1 MTQVGL
7 LKKLN
12 NRLLFRLFLLHSLPA
27 AFFSGV
33 KMGSVSVD
41 SSVII
46 IRFSWF
52 SQNPFKSIYFACL
65 SMAAEMSSGILALV
79 HTIEKRPNI
88 SMLVL
93 GVEASFYKKA
103 IGTIRFQCQDGLLIQ
118 QAVED
123 AVRTGDGTICDTIS
137 RGIDEQG
144 RTVAEFK
151 VRWSFK
157 QKENK
162 V

>member
-1 MTQVGL
+1 MTEAGL

-12 NRLLFRLFLLHSLPA
+12 NRLLFRLFLLRSLPA

-33 KMGSVSVD
+33 KMGRVSAD
-41 SSVII
+41 AAEII

-52 SQNPFKSIYFACL
+52 SQNPFRSIYFACL

-79 HTIEKRPNI
+79 HTSVKRPKI

-93 GVEASFYKKA
+93 GVEASFQKKA
-103 IGTIRFQCQDGLLIQ
+103 VGTIRFQCNDGRVIQ
-118 QAVED
+118 QAVMD
-123 AVRTGDGTICDTIS
+123 AIRTGQGTICDTIS
-137 RGIDEQG
+137 IGVDEQG
-144 RTVAEFK
+144 SKVAEFK

-157 QKENK
+157 QKEK
-162 V
+162 